1 MGIFFYFKMEK
12 FVVIVA
18 GGSGSRMQAA
28 IPKQFLL
35 LKEKP
40 ILMHT
45 IDAFKNY
52 DEKCEI
58 ILVLPEKH
66 FEYWKSLCSKYNYTA
81 PHSLVKGGKT
91 RFHSVLNALNKI
103 DQPGIIAIHDG
114 VRPLVSIQTINECMS
129 VAAKKGNAVPV
140 VVVNDSVRKIDLNIS
155 YAVERKNY
163 RLVQTPQCFDSEII
177 KNAYQQKYSEHFTD
191 DASVV
196 EAIGVKINLVQGNS
210 ENIKITTSVDLKIAH
225 ALIL

>member
-1 MGIFFYFKMEK
+1 
-12 FVVIVA
+12 
-18 GGSGSRMQAA
+18 MQTA

-45 IDAFKNY
+45 MDAFKNY

-58 ILVLPEKH
+58 IVVLPEKH
-66 FEYWKSLCSKYNYTA
+66 FDYWKSLCSKYNYNIT
-81 PHSLVKGGKT
+81 HRLVKGGKT

-114 VRPLVSIQTINECMS
+114 VRPLVSIQTITECMS

-140 VVVNDSVRKIDLNIS
+140 VVVNDSVRKIDLDTS

-163 RLVQTPQCFDSEII
+163 RLVQTPQCFKSETI
-177 KNAYQQKYSEHFTD
+177 KMAYEQNYSEQFTD

-196 EAIGVKINLVQGNS
+196 EAIGHKINLVQGNT

-225 ALIL
+225 ALIV